1 MKNLFF
7 RGGILQKTNKEEGFP
22 KKGGPGQFADLRGVC
37 RERGVVFWGG
47 GKLYPMPTML
57 LDQTEGERKAFF

>member
-7 RGGILQKTNKEEGFP
+7 RGGILQKTNKEEGLP

-37 RERGVVFWGG
+37 RERGDGG
-47 GKLYPMPTML
+47 
-57 LDQTEGERKAFF
+57 F